1 MWGTTS
7 GGAIA
12 FEDAISGALREL
24 GEEIG
29 IKADKRDLKFIG
41 SYARTNDFVEVFLLK
56 SNVNSNELKL
66 QEDEVQAVKWI
77 SIPTFEAMIT
87 NGQAIDTGYFIFK
100 EYYNKFY
107 NTYLVFEDGRP
118 IYKKVNKN
126 DFA

>member
-1 MWGTTS
+1 MWGTTL

-126 DFA
+126 DFT

>member
-12 FEDAISGALREL
+12 FEDTISGALREL

-107 NTYLVFEDGRP
+107 NTYLVFEDGRS
-118 IYKKVNKN
+118 IYKKINKN

>member
-12 FEDAISGALREL
+12 FEGAIFVALREL

-41 SYARTNDFVEVFLLK
+41 SYARANNFVEVFLWIR
-56 SNVNSNELKL
+56 L

-107 NTYLVFEDGRP
+107 NTYLVFGDGRP
-118 IYKKVNKN
+118 VYKKMILLNLYLG
-126 DFA
+126 